1 MIRGTTPTI
10 ILKFPFEVA
19 SITQIRVYFMQGNDT
34 VLTKEETDCVFD
46 DDTVSITLTEAETFM
61 FSPKKRCEIKC
72 RFATGGVVGG
82 TISKFVDVYDTGDPE
97 EIL

>member
-34 VLTKEETDCVFD
+34 VLCKEETDCTFD
-46 DDTVSITLTEAETFM
+46 GYNVSITLTEEETYK

-72 RFATGGVVGG
+72 RFATGGTVGG
-82 TISKFVDVYDTGDPE
+82 ILSEFIDVYDTGDPE